1 MSAEPAQFGFPMV
14 LWSYSR
20 PGRWND
26 VIDGERRRRRPVA
39 VPGTDAV
46 LSNTWSSPPKNFIG
60 VGPARRSAACQ
71 QNNCASLAE
80 PSRLGGRNSGRR
92 RPTPAVEAQRLAVTP
107 RRQPMP
113 PQRQF
118 DSEEIAIL
126 VKRGKGSLAMEI
138 PLVRGSCRGVP
149 PSRKTPRQR

>member
-1 MSAEPAQFGFPMV
+1 ME

-60 VGPARRSAACQ
+60 VGPTRRSAACQ
-71 QNNCASLAE
+71 QKNCASLAE